1 MIEEF
6 KTLLGII
13 RRYLIIILII
23 PLFFS
28 FLSYYFF
35 KVIEKNSYKNYQYD
49 YLIDMESQ
57 NYEFSVIN
65 QNLGMLTNTF
75 NYLDVPFTLNIENQ
89 KVDFDKHVRTF
100 YLEFYER
107 LKKGLGEFKEEA
119 LIDHVRTNGYD
130 IYQVKS
136 KNFFTNYNQ
145 VNKSFYLTFKSGFSD
160 INFYNLFFTDIINE
174 ANKAY
179 SKQIIE
185 ELRQNINNIF
195 DELSKIS
202 YVIDSHLQVMKIQ
215 IERINEDINRMA
227 SLEADNL
234 NQSLLNSNM
243 VQKFASLET
252 AKKREEELALLKQ
265 IIKKVKTQ
273 INDYMQNYTKKPI
286 NYTKDINKNLKIN
299 MFEEV
304 NYIYHYIHYFTF
316 IFFLILTL
324 FIAIIYDFI
333 TKRKS

>member
-35 KVIEKNSYKNYQYD
+35 KVIEKNSYKNYHYD
-49 YLIDMESQ
+49 YLIDIENQ
-57 NYEFSVIN
+57 NHEFYVIT
-65 QNLGMLTNTF
+65 QNLGMISNTF
-75 NYLDVPFTLNIENQ
+75 SYLEVPFTLNAENQ
-89 KVDFDKHVRTF
+89 KVDLDKHVRIF

-119 LIDHVRTNGYD
+119 LVENVRTNGHD
-130 IYQVKS
+130 VYQVK
-136 KNFFTNYNQ
+136 KVNFFSNYNDN
-145 VNKSFYLTFKSGFSD
+145 NKSFHLSFKSGFSD
-160 INFYNLFFTDIINE
+160 VNFYNLFITDIINE
-174 ANKAY
+174 ANKVF
-179 SKQIIE
+179 SKEIIE
-185 ELRQNINNIF
+185 DVKQNINNIF

-202 YVIDSHLQVMKIQ
+202 YVIDGHLQVMEIQ
-215 IERINEDINRMA
+215 IDKTNEDINRMA
-227 SLEADNL
+227 SLETDNY

-243 VQKFASLET
+243 VQKFISLET
-252 AKKREEELALLKQ
+252 TQKRKEELILLQQ

-273 INDYMQNYTKKPI
+273 INDYIQNFTAKQI

-304 NYIYHYIHYFTF
+304 NYIFHYIHYFTF